1 MNDGYCAYY
10 SSLFSYTP
18 YSVDSEPQ
26 GNNGSTYSSQMDLIK
41 NKLPSMDSKEI
52 QKLREAGMIIK
63 LWSASQTGIVEQNVE
78 I

>member
-1 MNDGYCAYY
+1 
-10 SSLFSYTP
+10 
-18 YSVDSEPQ
+18 VDSESQ
-26 GNNGSTYSSQMDLIK
+26 GNKGSTYSNQMDLIK